1 MLRYYVGGI
10 LDRLNH
16 REHDADGAHNALE
29 IPRTVGR
36 VLYSAGYT
44 TGTFN
49 SRLSSVANPAVGTV
63 TATLAGGGEF
73 TSPYMLPMA
82 CPLTAGD
89 TRPCVAAVEVV
100 SSTSVKVRLRKL
112 TSALGAGNTWAAY
125 DGGFSLAMHG
135 SPLELASTMA
145 GMTQWKRKNVVSEA
159 EHGWNAIVDGLG
171 IARRN
176 AVAEHTT
183 AGEHDAVEVCRDHGR
198 VYWDTATAKY
208 ELVDDGGTFTNVDT
222 VSTGISE
229 VTCAYKFA
237 STSTMAVFLNPNPAS
252 ATDLLIVNPDPVS
265 DRKFRTYCFK
275 YDFGALTWAL
285 YDGDFS
291 ACVYGA

>member
-44 TGTFN
+44 SGTFN

-100 SSTSVKVRLRKL
+100 SSTSVSVRLRKL
-112 TSALGAGNTWAAY
+112 TSALGAGNAWAAY
-125 DGGFSLAMHG
+125 DGGFSLAVHG
-135 SPLELASTMA
+135 SPLELASTMT
-145 GMTQWKRKNVVSEA
+145 GLTQWKRKNVISEA
-159 EHGWNAIVDGLG
+159 AHGWNAIVEDLG

-183 AGEHDAVEVCRDHGR
+183 AGEHDAVEVCRDYGG
-198 VYWDTATAKY
+198 VFWDGVKY
-208 ELVDDGGTFTNVDT
+208 DTTTGSTFTGAAL
-222 VSTGISE
+222 VSTGICE
-229 VTCAYKFA
+229 VTCAYTFA